1 MKTEVLEFA
10 AAFDVVLATKKAQ
23 VAIMTLSPGQTV
35 GGDDNVH
42 AESEQWLFV
51 VAGNGEAVIAGKHQK
66 LTRHTLVVIE
76 AGESHEIRNTGDAPL
91 ETLNFYTPP
100 EF

>member
-1 MKTEVLEFA
+1 MKTQVLEFA
-10 AAFDVVLATKKAQ
+10 SAFNVVQTTANAQ
-23 VAIMTLSPGQTV
+23 VAVMTLAPGQKV

-51 VAGNGEAVIAGKHQK
+51 VSGSGEAVVAGKRQQ
-66 LTRHTLVVIE
+66 LTRYTLLVIE
-76 AGESHEIRNTGDAPL
+76 AGESHEIHNTGDAVL
-91 ETLNFYTPP
+91 ETLNFYAPP